1 MKKWFN
7 LITLTLY
14 EFKLNRRLFAINVI
28 ICGMLFG
35 VMLAMAGLAMNI
47 PKEIQDEILNSELG
61 EIEISNIDYKEIDYI
76 TQLPLEITIVSYEM
90 NWSMF
95 EDSLNEIQKE
105 VNDNIDID
113 TSLNFAHYDNEDTVE
128 ISMINKNLVS
138 GEKWSKDD
146 NEVKDRNPLWMEE
159 KLAQFMGLETGDFI
173 RFSNVECDV
182 DFYVK
187 GIYRDSN
194 QDFAA
199 SYVSVKL
206 YETLRCEMGKSLM
219 IRARCNTN
227 PYRFISII
235 HSLKE
240 DYFIVVSW
248 EDNIYAMFLLIAFVG
263 ICTGLL
269 LFIALSVVIDFI
281 YIYLNLRQKFWAV
294 NKALGLTDYDR
305 KLISCS
311 ISFIIIII
319 SYVLGIFLSKVLSWY
334 FTKYIK
340 TLFDFTDLSLDM
352 TMGQFVLVLIGSLL
366 LGFVILWNKKINIC
380 SDIKG

>member
-7 LITLTLY
+7 LIILIFY

-28 ICGMLFG
+28 ICSMLFG
-35 VMLAMAGLAMNI
+35 VMLAMAGLALNI

-61 EIEISNIDYKEIDYI
+61 EIQISNIDYKEIDYI
-76 TQLPLEITIVSYEM
+76 TRLPLEITIISYEM

-95 EDSLNEIQKE
+95 EDSLNEKQKE
-105 VNDNIDID
+105 VNQNFDID
-113 TSLNFAHYDNEDTVE
+113 TSLNFTYYDSENTVG

-146 NEVKDRNPLWMEE
+146 NEVKDNNPLWIEE
-159 KLAQFMGLETGDFI
+159 RLAQHMGLEVGDSI
-173 RFSNVECDV
+173 RLSNVDCDV
-182 DFYVK
+182 LFYVK

-206 YETLRCEMGKSLM
+206 YGTLQCEQGKSIM
-219 IRARCNTN
+219 MRARCNTN
-227 PYRFISII
+227 PYTFLATI

-240 DYFIVVSW
+240 DYFIVNSW
-248 EDNIYAMFLLIAFVG
+248 EDNIYAIFLLIAFVG

-269 LFIALSVVIDFI
+269 LFIALSVVVDFI
-281 YIYLNLRQKFWAV
+281 HIYLNLRQKFWAV

-311 ISFIIIII
+311 ISFIVIII
-319 SYVLGIFLSKVLSWY
+319 SYVLGMVLSKALSWY

-340 TLFDFTDLSLDM
+340 TLFDFTDLSLNM
-352 TMGQFVLVLIGSLL
+352 TMGQSVMILIGSLL
-366 LGFVILWNKKINIC
+366 LGFVILWNKKINIS

>member
-7 LITLTLY
+7 LIILIFY

-28 ICGMLFG
+28 ICSMLFG
-35 VMLAMAGLAMNI
+35 VMLAMAGLALNI

-61 EIEISNIDYKEIDYI
+61 EIQISNIDYKEIDYI
-76 TQLPLEITIVSYEM
+76 TRLPLEITIISYEM

-95 EDSLNEIQKE
+95 EDSLNEMQKE
-105 VNDNIDID
+105 ANQNFDID
-113 TSLNFAHYDNEDTVE
+113 SSLNFTYYDSENTVE

-146 NEVKDRNPLWMEE
+146 NEVKDNNPLWIEE
-159 KLAQFMGLETGDFI
+159 RLAQHMGLEVGDPI
-173 RFSNVECDV
+173 RLSNVDCDV
-182 DFYVK
+182 LFHVK

-206 YETLRCEMGKSLM
+206 YGTLQCEQGKSIM

-227 PYRFISII
+227 PYTFLATI

-240 DYFIVVSW
+240 DYFIVNSW
-248 EDNIYAMFLLIAFVG
+248 EDNIYAIFLLIAFVG

-269 LFIALSVVIDFI
+269 LFIALSVVVDFI
-281 YIYLNLRQKFWAV
+281 HIYLNLRQKFWAV

-311 ISFIIIII
+311 ISFIVIII
-319 SYVLGIFLSKVLSWY
+319 SYVLGMVLSKALSWY

-340 TLFDFTDLSLDM
+340 TLFDFTDLSLNM
-352 TMGQFVLVLIGSLL
+352 TMGQSVMILIGSLL
-366 LGFVILWNKKINIC
+366 LGFVILWNKKINIS